1 MSRNMAADNEN
12 TCQRWSL
19 PELGESD
26 FSNSV
31 QTTGGK
37 LEELQQ
43 QAYRE
48 GFDRGHREGQDAGRQ
63 AMSEQAGKLEQLMG
77 TLTRPFEEL
86 DQNVEKELLALVFAI
101 VRQLVGSEIRA
112 KPEWILTIVR
122 EAMAALPSA
131 SRNLNVY
138 LHPDDAQLVHEQLPV
153 SDSEKQWRIVEDLSV
168 ARGGCRVVTET
179 SQVDATL
186 DARLNNIIAALV
198 AGEYGEGTTE

>member
-63 AMSEQAGKLEQLMG
+63 AMAEQAGKLEQLMG

>member
-138 LHPDDAQLVHEQLPV
+138 LHPDDAQLVHEQIPV

>member
-26 FSNSV
+26 FSKSV

-138 LHPDDAQLVHEQLPV
+138 LHPDDAQLVHEQIPV

>member
-63 AMSEQAGKLEQLMG
+63 AMAEQAGKFEQLMG

>member
-31 QTTGGK
+31 QPAAGK

-138 LHPDDAQLVHEQLPV
+138 LHPDDAQLVHEQIPV